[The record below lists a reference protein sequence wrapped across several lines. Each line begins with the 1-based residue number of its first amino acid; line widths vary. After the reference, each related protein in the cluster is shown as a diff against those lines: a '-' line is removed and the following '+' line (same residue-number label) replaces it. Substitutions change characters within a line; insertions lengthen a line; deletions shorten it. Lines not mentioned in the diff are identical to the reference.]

1 MQDQILKMAE
11 LTEKLEAAYERKI
24 GTLEQENEKL
34 REMLDISLTLLK
46 TYDYRRAMRILKMI
60 YSGEDHV

>member
-1 MQDQILKMAE
+1 MQDQVLKMAE

-24 GTLEQENEKL
+24 ETLEQENEKL
-34 REMLDISLTLLK
+34 KEMLDISLTLLK

-60 YSGEDHV
+60 YSGEGDV